1 MMRTLIQAPRPSDSE
16 REPGGT
22 VDAVDL
28 DALGECLGYRVD
40 DPNGRVGTVDGI
52 VAGAWT
58 DRPDAIEVRV
68 GLFRQAILMVPTD
81 AVAGVHQARRRVI
94 LRESVDLADAYSH
107 GAAGHPQGGGHPA
120 RQY

>member
-1 MMRTLIQAPRPSDSE
+1 MRTLIQPPTRTDFDW
-16 REPGGT
+16 EPPGT

-28 DALGECLGYRVD
+28 DALSECVGYRVD

-68 GLFRQAILMVPTD
+68 GLFRPGTLMVPAE
-81 AVAGVHQARRRVI
+81 AVACVHRARRRVI
-94 LRESVDLADAYSH
+94 LRESVDLADAYI
-107 GAAGHPQGGGHPA
+107 P
-120 RQY
+120 